1 MKTWNE
7 PPHAVIDNELTG
19 SPVLQDPTQETINN
33 SGVRGPPRKRVCF
46 DGMAVEEGTA
56 ELPRKRLRPNK
67 HFMMQVRFVSV
78 CE

>member
-1 MKTWNE
+1 ME
-7 PPHAVIDNELTG
+7 RISHAVIDNELTG
-19 SPVLQDPTQETINN
+19 SPTLQDPTQEPIG
-33 SGVRGPPRKRVCF
+33 SLGIRGPQKKRVCF
-46 DGMAVEEGTA
+46 DKMAVEECTA